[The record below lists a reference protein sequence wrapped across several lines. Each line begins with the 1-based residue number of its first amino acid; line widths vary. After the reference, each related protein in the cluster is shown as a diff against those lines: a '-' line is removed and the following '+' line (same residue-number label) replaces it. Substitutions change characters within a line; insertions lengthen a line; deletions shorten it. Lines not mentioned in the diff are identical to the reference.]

1 MPRLS
6 SPKTNDTVH
15 ITVRCNNREFLLR
28 LSENISGLVSWTNS
42 LSIMYNVDVHHIIFM
57 SNHMHI
63 LATPN
68 EDNLGQAM
76 SYFLTNVS
84 KFLNFK
90 LKRKNHIFGQ
100 RYRATIIENSR
111 HFMNAIRYIYQ
122 NPVRAGIVKKVEDYP
137 YSSLGFYLGTSNLGI
152 KLKPDSYTQDLI
164 KQGFDDWK
172 KWILLVNNPLLE
184 NDVELLKDSF
194 GRMRFGFSIRQ
205 LRSAESNGTELII

>member
-1 MPRLS
+1 
-6 SPKTNDTVH
+6 
-15 ITVRCNNREFLLR
+15 
-28 LSENISGLVSWTNS
+28 
-42 LSIMYNVDVHHIIFM
+42 
-57 SNHMHI
+57 
-63 LATPN
+63 
-68 EDNLGQAM
+68 
-76 SYFLTNVS
+76 
-84 KFLNFK
+84 
-90 LKRKNHIFGQ
+90 
-100 RYRATIIENSR
+100 
-111 HFMNAIRYIYQ
+111 MNAIRYIYQ

>member
-1 MPRLS
+1 
-6 SPKTNDTVH
+6 
-15 ITVRCNNREFLLR
+15 
-28 LSENISGLVSWTNS
+28 
-42 LSIMYNVDVHHIIFM
+42 MYNVDVHHIIFM